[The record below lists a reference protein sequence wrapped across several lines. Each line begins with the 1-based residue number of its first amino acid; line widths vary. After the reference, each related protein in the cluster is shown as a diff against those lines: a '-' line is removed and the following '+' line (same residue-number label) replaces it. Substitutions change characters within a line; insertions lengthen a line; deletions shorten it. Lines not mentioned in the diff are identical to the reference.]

1 MPDKVFLVIQGQITV
16 YSHHPQNGIE
26 IERDKNAVVHKIYP
40 GSRVQTLI
48 QKGEYGKAFLQQDIS
63 SENTELFGI
72 ECDLLGITSPYSYI
86 ASSPVYAYEIPFEA
100 MFKTLLDLNP
110 AGLISLKK

>member
-1 MPDKVFLVIQGQITV
+1 MV
-16 YSHHPQNGIE
+16 YSHHPKIGID
-26 IERDKNAVVHKIYP
+26 ITRNDNAVVVKVYP

-48 QKGEYGKAFLQQDIS
+48 QKGDYGEAFLKQDIT

-86 ASSPVYAYEIPFEA
+86 AS
-100 MFKTLLDLNP
+100 
-110 AGLISLKK
+110 